1 MTKAELDHYRKRLL
15 EMKKR
20 LMGDVSELVEEIQ
33 RPIGGEAAGNLSD
46 VPVHPADLGN
56 ENYEEEVAL
65 DLIGGEAQI
74 LAEVNDAL
82 ARIENGTYGVCE
94 NCHRKI
100 SKERLEAVP
109 YARYCI
115 RCARKLQGQ
124 ENR

>member
-15 EMKKR
+15 AMNRR
-20 LMGDVSELVEEIQ
+20 LSGDVSELVEEIQ
-33 RPIGGEAAGNLSD
+33 RPIVGEAAGNLSD
-46 VPVHPADLGN
+46 VPVHPADVSA

-82 ARIENGTYGVCE
+82 ARIENGTYGRCE
-94 NCHRKI
+94 NCHRPI
-100 SKERLEAVP
+100 PKERLEAVP

-115 RCARKLQGQ
+115 RCARKLQALD
-124 ENR
+124 NS